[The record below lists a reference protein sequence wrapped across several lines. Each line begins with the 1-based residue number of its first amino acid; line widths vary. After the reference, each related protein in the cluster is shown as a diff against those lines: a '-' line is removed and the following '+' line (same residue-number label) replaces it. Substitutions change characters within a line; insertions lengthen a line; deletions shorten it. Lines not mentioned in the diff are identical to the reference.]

1 MPPYR
6 LARMASG
13 MPPDAGVGW
22 GGAAEQS
29 GGVPLPAKA
38 AAARANQCSVADLG
52 FLSRVFPKK
61 IVHLNIQVQ
70 VHNSIDERYM
80 LFK

>member
-1 MPPYR
+1 
-6 LARMASG
+6 
-13 MPPDAGVGW
+13 
-22 GGAAEQS
+22 
-29 GGVPLPAKA
+29 
-38 AAARANQCSVADLG
+38 VADLG